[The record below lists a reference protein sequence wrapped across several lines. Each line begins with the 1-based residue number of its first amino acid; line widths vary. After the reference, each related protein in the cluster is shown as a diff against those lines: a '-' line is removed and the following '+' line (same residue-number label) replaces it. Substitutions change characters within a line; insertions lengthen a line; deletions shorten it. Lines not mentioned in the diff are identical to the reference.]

1 MPAPELLVVL
11 SRAQPEHAI
20 GESCPTG
27 ATENYRNSGDPKRPA
42 KVVMT
47 VDEDPRNAETA
58 PQNYPQDA
66 IHPPH
71 I

>member
-1 MPAPELLVVL
+1 MPAHELLVVL

-27 ATENYRNSGDPKRPA
+27 ATENYRDSCDPKRPA

-47 VDEDPRNAETA
+47 IDEEPRNAETA
-58 PQNYPQDA
+58 PQNYAQDA
-66 IHPPH
+66 IQPPH